1 MDTHDLI
8 DKIRD
13 ELYDSIVI
21 DMIDRIYAASLDE
34 TRPEVDKNSLKDLQY
49 KIEEAINEAAQYE
62 I

>member
-13 ELYDSIVI
+13 ELYDSIVL
-21 DMIDRIYAASLDE
+21 DVLDRIYAASLDE
-34 TRPEVDKNSLKDLQY
+34 TRPEVDKNSLKDLQH

>member
-1 MDTHDLI
+1 METHDLI

-13 ELYDSIVI
+13 ELYDSIVL
-21 DMIDRIYAASLDE
+21 DVLDRIYAASLDE

-49 KIEEAINEAAQYE
+49 KIEEAINEAAEYE